1 MSTKDSLLSYLKADK
16 GNWISGESLSQ
27 KIGITRSAVWK
38 NIRTLREEGYGIESS
53 PKKGYLLSKVSE
65 MLLPGE
71 IREGLDTKVFG
82 KREIIHFK
90 ETDSTNARAK
100 DFAIQGAPEGTLVVS
115 ERQTAGR
122 GRKGRIWFSPPEAGI
137 FASLI
142 LRPTLPPN
150 EAPKITFV
158 TAVAAAEAL
167 LHLTSLD
174 VSIKWP
180 NDILVNGKKIAGI
193 LTEISTEMD
202 AIDYVVVGIGMNI
215 NNPGF
220 PDDIRERATSILI
233 ETKERFPRV
242 RIVREY
248 LRRQEAYCSR
258 LKTSGFAPILT
269 RWKELADIIGKQIKV
284 EMIDKTYVG
293 EVEDID
299 PEGVLILKDGKGVSH
314 RIFSGDV
321 TFI

>member
-142 LRPTLPPN
+142 LRPTLLPN